1 MENLRI
7 LNKKDIKRI
16 LNKLKEQFE
25 AEIDLDYA
33 FLKNKDDKIF
43 LVSKDLVKID
53 LSKLR
58 IDRVGL
64 YFCKIEKNG
73 IRLSIEG
80 SQLIGDKAKKN
91 VVKLDKEQ
99 MKEWFSGEDI
109 DIRGNFDGFVIIK
122 YEDDFLGSGRY
133 SNNIVYNYVP
143 KSRRFY
149 KNL

>member
-1 MENLRI
+1 MENLKI

-16 LNKLKEQFE
+16 LIKLKEQFN
-25 AEIDLDYA
+25 AEIDLDYV
-33 FLKNKDDKIF
+33 FLKNKDYKIF
-43 LVSKDLVKID
+43 LISKDVAKID
-53 LSKLR
+53 LSELR
-58 IDRVGL
+58 VDRVGL

-91 VVKLDKEQ
+91 IVKLNKEQ
-99 MKEWFSGEDI
+99 MKEWFSGENI
-109 DIRGNFDGFVIIK
+109 DIKGNFDEFVILK

-133 SNNIVYNYVP
+133 SNNIIYNYVP